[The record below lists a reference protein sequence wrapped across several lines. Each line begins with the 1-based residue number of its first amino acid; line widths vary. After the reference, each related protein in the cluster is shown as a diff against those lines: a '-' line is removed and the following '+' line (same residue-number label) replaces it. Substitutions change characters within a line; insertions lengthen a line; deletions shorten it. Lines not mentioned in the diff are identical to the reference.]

1 MLRPIYNQLSRLAY
15 FYKINKA
22 YVDLSERVPL
32 SDVNVIHAHTWFTDG
47 GLAYKIYKRHSIPYV
62 ITVRSTDLSAFA
74 RYFYHT
80 HRYARNVLLNAKRI
94 IFLSETYKN
103 QVLQLPFI
111 KKYASS
117 IEGKSLVLPNGIDS
131 FWINNTRCRK
141 TNLNQ
146 KVKLIYIGS

>member
-1 MLRPIYNQLSRLAY
+1 LDRTGSTQYVYVPYRILKKEKKVRLSNPESKIMLRPIYNQLSRLAY

-111 KKYASS
+111 KK
-117 IEGKSLVLPNGIDS
+117 
-131 FWINNTRCRK
+131 
-141 TNLNQ
+141 
-146 KVKLIYIGS
+146 